1 MAEVIYGSELSQEI
15 RDEMRQQIDAIK
27 QSGNRVPCLAV
38 VLVGDN
44 PASISYVKGKEKACA
59 SVGIHSVELTLP
71 ASISQEELN
80 SELQRLSNDPGV
92 DGILLQLPLPKGLDE
107 NEAVSYISSNKDVDG
122 LTPVNFGKLFLNEP
136 AFAPCTPSG
145 ILELLKRMHCDPK
158 GKHAVV
164 IGRSKLV
171 GTPEIGRAHV

>member
-59 SVGIHSVELTLP
+59 SVGIHSVELILP
-71 ASISQEELN
+71 ASISQ
-80 SELQRLSNDPGV
+80 
-92 DGILLQLPLPKGLDE
+92 
-107 NEAVSYISSNKDVDG
+107 A
-122 LTPVNFGKLFLNEP
+122 
-136 AFAPCTPSG
+136 AF
-145 ILELLKRMHCDPK
+145 IE
-158 GKHAVV
+158 
-164 IGRSKLV
+164 
-171 GTPEIGRAHV
+171 

>member
-59 SVGIHSVELTLP
+59 SVGIHSVELILP

-107 NEAVSYISSNKDVDG
+107 NEAVSYISSNH
-122 LTPVNFGKLFLNEP
+122 N
-136 AFAPCTPSG
+136 
-145 ILELLKRMHCDPK
+145 RMLSFRITMH
-158 GKHAVV
+158 
-164 IGRSKLV
+164 
-171 GTPEIGRAHV
+171 TF

>member
-59 SVGIHSVELTLP
+59 SVGIHSVELILP

-92 DGILLQLPLPKGLDE
+92 DGILLQLPLPKGLEE

-122 LTPVNFGKLFLNEP
+122 LTPVNFG
-136 AFAPCTPSG
+136 
-145 ILELLKRMHCDPK
+145 
-158 GKHAVV
+158 
-164 IGRSKLV
+164 
-171 GTPEIGRAHV
+171 